1 MKVEFANF
9 SFDIYV
15 NNVCNRTCEGCL
27 PYSNFGF
34 TGNYDWNV
42 SKSYFEKWN
51 SILDIKPKEINL
63 MGGEPLLHP
72 QLLDWVSGLH
82 SIFGKDFK
90 YRVFTGAGP
99 KLLHEKL
106 EIIKKIIDLGAVLDF
121 SIHNRD
127 EYESIVDFL
136 DNFLLAGKSIEKI
149 KIEDDEQIHFKVDPP
164 IDYFVNGVNNIRVT
178 PSWVFVNNN
187 VRTIS
192 NKKLFFYNS
201 DPKKAFDVCPFTK
214 CIPFLDGRLYK
225 CPSLVTL
232 QNFSKQVS
240 CDNQALIDSIDSVSP
255 FDSFEK
261 IQEYIESLKYHVK
274 QCSLCP
280 EERTLNL
287 LSNNIK
293 KIKIFRK
300 KK

>member
-9 SFDIYV
+9 NFDIYV

-51 SILDIKPKEINL
+51 SILDIKPKEVNL
-63 MGGEPLLHP
+63 IGGEPLLHP

-82 SIFGKDFK
+82 SIFGKDFE

-201 DPKKAFDVCPFTK
+201 DPKKAFDICPFTK
-214 CIPFLDGRLYK
+214 CIPFVDGRMYK
-225 CPSLVTL
+225 CPSLGTL
-232 QNFSKQVS
+232 QNFAKQLE
-240 CDNQALIDSIDSVSP
+240 CDSQELIDTIASVSP
-255 FDSFEK
+255 FDPIEK
-261 IQEYIESLKYHVK
+261 VISYIESLKYPVD

-280 EERTLNL
+280 EDRKMSD
-287 LSNNIK
+287 LSNGVK
-293 KIKIFRK
+293 KIKLLRK
-300 KK
+300 S